1 MKIIVKSKLREDDS
15 LEELEDFLAEKS
27 HCTIANSVSLSYLN
41 DKYTQIQLTIRSRKT
56 CRKRKHLPSNKSKV
70 LNSTI
75 MTLTKYMTLTTYK
88 K

>member
-15 LEELEDFLAEKS
+15 LEELEDFLTEKS
-27 HCTIANSVSLSYLN
+27 HCTIANSVSVSQVN
-41 DKYTQIQLTIRSRKT
+41 DKYAQIQLTIRSRKT
-56 CRKRKHLPSNKSKV
+56 CRKKRHLSLNKSKV

-75 MTLTKYMTLTTYK
+75 MTLTKYK

>member
-15 LEELEDFLAEKS
+15 LEELEDFLTEKS
-27 HCTIANSVSLSYLN
+27 HCTIANSVSVSQVN
-41 DKYTQIQLTIRSRKT
+41 DKYAQIQLTIRSHKT
-56 CRKRKHLPSNKSKV
+56 CRKKRHLSLNKSKV

-75 MTLTKYMTLTTYK
+75 MTLTKYK